1 MTGTSEVPVTCADLH
16 SPSTHAGVITIL
28 PMNNSRRESIYL
40 DYSATTPV
48 APEVTAAM
56 LPYLS
61 ETFGNASSLHEYGR
75 NAAAALDE
83 AHSVVGCA
91 IGARASEIV
100 FTGCGTEADN
110 LALRGVAFAARQ
122 RGRGNHI
129 ITAPVEHHAVEGTA
143 HQLRELF
150 GFDVTM
156 LPVDG
161 CGRVDPDEVRRALRE
176 DTTLVSIMLANN
188 EVGTLQPVAEIGRIC
203 KENGVTFHTDAVQA
217 PAYLNVDVNDLNVD
231 MLALSSHKF
240 YGPKGVGVL
249 YVRDGTPYIPTIT
262 GGGHERGRRPGT
274 VNVAGAV
281 GTAAAVKY
289 ITAQRDEQV
298 PRLRQLRDRLVE
310 GVLAA
315 VPDAHVS
322 GHPQVRLPHHASF
335 VFKGVDGEALLMALD
350 VEGISVST
358 GSACTSG
365 NPEPSPVLLA
375 MGIPGDWALGG
386 LRVTLG
392 YHTTADEIDYV
403 INTLPRCVAQ
413 VRNAASEFMEM

>member
-1 MTGTSEVPVTCADLH
+1 M
-16 SPSTHAGVITIL
+16 ITIHS
-28 PMNNSRRESIYL
+28 MSNSHRQPIYL

-48 APEVTAAM
+48 APEVTTAM

-61 ETFGNASSLHEYGR
+61 DAFGNASSLHSFGR
-75 NAAAALDE
+75 DAAAALDE
-83 AHSVVGCA
+83 AHTVVGCA

-110 LALRGVAFAARQ
+110 LALRGVAIAARQ

-129 ITAPVEHHAVEGTA
+129 ITAAVEHHAVEGTV
-143 HQLRELF
+143 HQLHELF
-150 GFDVTM
+150 GFDMTM

-161 CGRVDPDEVRRALRE
+161 CGRVDPDDVRRALRK

-188 EVGTLQPVAEIGRIC
+188 EVGTLQPVAEIGRVC
-203 KENGVTFHTDAVQA
+203 KEHGVTFHTDAVQC
-217 PAYLNVDVNDLNVD
+217 PAYMNVDVNELNVD

-240 YGPKGVGVL
+240 YGPKGVGML
-249 YVRDGTPYIPTIT
+249 YVRDGTPYIPTLT

-281 GTAAAVKY
+281 GTMAAMQF
-289 ITAQRDEQV
+289 ISAQRDQQSA
-298 PRLRQLRDRLVE
+298 RLRQLRDRLVE
-310 GVLAA
+310 GVLAE

-322 GHPQVRLPHHASF
+322 GHPHDRLPHHASF

-350 VEGISVST
+350 VEGIAVST

-365 NPEPSPVLLA
+365 DPEPSPVLLA
-375 MGIPGDWALGG
+375 MGIPGEWALGG

-392 YHTTADEIDYV
+392 YHTSADQIEYV
-403 INTLPRCVAQ
+403 IRTLPRCVAQ
-413 VRNAASEFMEM
+413 VRKAVEEIGD